1 MIFIDLFFQKAY
13 NEHCSNK
20 RHKIQ
25 GVLYMNTNKTLH
37 DKILTASKEIAADK
51 GFQAINIRAV
61 AGKAEI
67 SVGSVYNYFPDK
79 STLLQATIADIWCD
93 VFHRTGQCTA
103 LSSFHDC
110 LLWFIVSIDKC
121 SCQYPD
127 FFASHA
133 ACFKETANIEESHE
147 QMNEYW
153 KHIHNGMKLILQ
165 KDKKIKAGIFSETFT
180 EDDFIDFV
188 FSNIISGLSGKDKS
202 CSFLLK
208 LTDKLL
214 YD

>member
-1 MIFIDLFFQKAY
+1 
-13 NEHCSNK
+13 
-20 RHKIQ
+20 
-25 GVLYMNTNKTLH
+25 MNTNQTLH

-51 GFQAINIRAV
+51 GFHAINIRAV
-61 AGKAEI
+61 AAKAEI

-79 STLLQATIADIWCD
+79 LTLLQATIADIWCD
-93 VFHRTGQCTA
+93 VFYRTGQCTA
-103 LSSFHDC
+103 LNSFHDC

-121 SCQYPD
+121 SSQYPD
-127 FFASHA
+127 FFPSHA
-133 ACFKETANIEESHE
+133 ACFRKADDIEENHE
-147 QMNEYW
+147 KMNEYMA
-153 KHIHNGMKLILQ
+153 HIHNGMKLILQ
-165 KDKKIKAGIFSETFT
+165 KDKKIKAGVFSEAFT

>member
-1 MIFIDLFFQKAY
+1 M
-13 NEHCSNK
+13 HP
-20 RHKIQ
+20 
-25 GVLYMNTNKTLH
+25 NTTLH
-37 DKILTASKEIAADK
+37 DRILFASKEIAASK
-51 GFQAINIRAV
+51 GFQSINIRAV
-61 AGKAEI
+61 AAKAEI

-79 STLLQATIADIWCD
+79 LALLQATIADIWCD
-93 VFHRTGQCTA
+93 VFHHTDQCTA

-110 LLWFIVSIDKC
+110 LLWFIVSIDQC

-127 FFASHA
+127 FFSSHA
-133 ACFKETANIEESHE
+133 ICFKNTDRIEENCE
-147 QMNEYW
+147 KMNEYL
-153 KHIHNGMKLILQ
+153 KHIHNGMKPILK
-165 KDKKIKAGIFSETFT
+165 KDKKIKANVFSETFT

-188 FSNIISGLSGKDKS
+188 FSNIISGLSKKDHS

>member
-1 MIFIDLFFQKAY
+1 
-13 NEHCSNK
+13 
-20 RHKIQ
+20 
-25 GVLYMNTNKTLH
+25 MNTNKTLH
-37 DKILTASKEIAADK
+37 DKILAASKGIVASK
-51 GFQAINIRAV
+51 GFHAINIRAV
-61 AGKAEI
+61 ASRAEI

-79 STLLQATIADIWCD
+79 SALLQATVADIWCD

-103 LSSFHDC
+103 LNSFHDC
-110 LLWFIVSIDKC
+110 LLWLIVSIDKC
-121 SCQYPD
+121 SSQYPD

-133 ACFKETANIEESHE
+133 ACFKETEDIEESRE
-147 QMNEYW
+147 KMSEYLE
-153 KHIHNGMKLILQ
+153 HIHNGMKLILQ
-165 KDKKIKAGIFSETFT
+165 KDKKIKANVFSEAFT

>member
-1 MIFIDLFFQKAY
+1 
-13 NEHCSNK
+13 
-20 RHKIQ
+20 
-25 GVLYMNTNKTLH
+25 MNTNKTLH
-37 DKILTASKEIAADK
+37 DKILVASKEIAAEK
-51 GFQAINIRAV
+51 GFHAINIRAV
-61 AGKAEI
+61 ASKAEI

-79 STLLQATIADIWCD
+79 SALLQATIADIWCD
-93 VFHRTGQCTA
+93 VFHRTGQCTT
-103 LSSFHDC
+103 LNSFHDC

-127 FFASHA
+127 FFSSHA
-133 ACFKETANIEESHE
+133 TCFKETDSIEDSRKK
-147 QMNEYW
+147 MGEYME
-153 KHIHNGMKLILQ
+153 HIHNGMKLILK
-165 KDKKIKAGIFSETFT
+165 KDKKIKANVFSEAFT
-180 EDDFIDFV
+180 EDGFIDFI

>member
-1 MIFIDLFFQKAY
+1 
-13 NEHCSNK
+13 
-20 RHKIQ
+20 
-25 GVLYMNTNKTLH
+25 MNTNKTLH
-37 DKILTASKEIAADK
+37 DKILVASKEIAAEK
-51 GFQAINIRAV
+51 GFHAINIRAV
-61 AGKAEI
+61 ASKAEI

-79 STLLQATIADIWCD
+79 SALLQATIADIWCD
-93 VFHRTGQCTA
+93 VFHRTGQCTT
-103 LSSFHDC
+103 LNSFHDC

-127 FFASHA
+127 FFSSHA
-133 ACFKETANIEESHE
+133 TCFKETDSIEYSRKK
-147 QMNEYW
+147 MGEYME
-153 KHIHNGMKLILQ
+153 HIHNGMKLILK
-165 KDKKIKAGIFSETFT
+165 KDKKIKANVFSEAFT
-180 EDDFIDFV
+180 EDDFIDFI

>member
-1 MIFIDLFFQKAY
+1 
-13 NEHCSNK
+13 
-20 RHKIQ
+20 
-25 GVLYMNTNKTLH
+25 MNTNKTLH
-37 DKILTASKEIAADK
+37 DKILAASKEIVASK
-51 GFQAINIRAV
+51 GFHAINIRAV
-61 AGKAEI
+61 ASRAEI

-79 STLLQATIADIWCD
+79 SALLQATVADIWCN

-103 LSSFHDC
+103 LNSFHDC

-121 SCQYPD
+121 SSQYPD

-133 ACFKETANIEESHE
+133 ACFKETEDIEESRE
-147 QMNEYW
+147 KMSEYLE
-153 KHIHNGMKLILQ
+153 HIHNGMKLILQ
-165 KDKKIKAGIFSETFT
+165 KDKKIKANVFSEAFT